1 MTSPY
6 LSLFTRALMRQEG
19 RVNSPLPTEK
29 RLQAHRSLQ
38 RPAVTA
44 QIPGVKYVNVRES
57 RARTL
62 GTRLPSDKLIYKTRR
77 DGCARKI
84 TLL

>member
-1 MTSPY
+1 
-6 LSLFTRALMRQEG
+6 MRQEA
-19 RVNSPLPTEK
+19 SQ
-29 RLQAHRSLQ
+29 QAAAHREAPEVHRSLQ

-44 QIPGVKYVNVRES
+44 QIPGGKYVNVRER
-57 RARTL
+57 RAGTL
-62 GTRLPSDKLIYKTRR
+62 STSLPPDKLIYKTRR